1 MIFDRNIPAQERI
14 NFVFYIMSRF
24 ILSAGNYIYLFAV
37 SYFILY
43 ETGSAFYF
51 SINLAIS
58 VVISLIL
65 LPFAGVISDLGNK
78 KKTIIIGE
86 WLFAS
91 VIIGL
96 FVYTQLVE
104 VSLVAIYITTLLT
117 SLISPF
123 VSNTFQAAITEMFHK
138 ERIQK
143 IMGYTQSILSGVPI
157 LGPVLGGVLFGL
169 LGFQGIVIVFMIAT
183 IFSAAI
189 NILIKFDLY
198 YDKSIYETDDESVDG
213 AFNKF
218 KRDVGQGFSFL
229 FNSDVFRSTLI
240 TVSLIN
246 LFVGPISVFPEIMM
260 IVELG
265 FEPETLGFVN
275 ALAGIGVLVAG
286 VTIAN
291 MKSFKNPLQ
300 QVKFGII
307 ILGTLYFIYALPIY
321 IDMQTWMSFVYI
333 AIVGFTIIVTLQFI
347 NVPAGIFLQKC
358 IPQHIKGRALSAFS
372 MFAMSLSPL
381 GTILYGV
388 LYDTGMYAAVN
399 FVSGAALILVVVLTM
414 RSAVLKRAEALNAQV
429 DKDLI
434 AASEQV

>member
-1 MIFDRNIPAQERI
+1 MIFDKNVPVQERV
-14 NFVFYIMSRF
+14 NFLFYILSRF
-24 ILSAGNYIYLFAV
+24 ILTAGNYIYLFAV

-58 VVISLIL
+58 VVVSLIL
-65 LPFAGVISDLGNK
+65 LPFAGLISDLGNK
-78 KKTIIIGE
+78 RKTIITGE
-86 WLFAS
+86 WLFAG

-96 FVYTQLVE
+96 FAYTQIVG
-104 VSLVAIYITTLLT
+104 VSLIAIYITTLLT

-143 IMGYTQSILSGVPI
+143 VMGYTQSILSAVPI

-169 LGFQGIVIVFMIAT
+169 LGFEGIVIVFMIAT
-183 IFSAAI
+183 ILSASV

-198 YDKSIYETDDESVDG
+198 YDKSLYETEDESVDG
-213 AFNKF
+213 TLNKF
-218 KRDVGQGFSFL
+218 KRDVSQGFSFL
-229 FNSDVFRSTLI
+229 FKSDVFRSMLI
-240 TVSLIN
+240 SVSLIN
-246 LFVGPISVFPEIMM
+246 LLVGPITLFPEIMM

-265 FEPETLGFVN
+265 FEPETLGFVS
-275 ALAGIGVLVAG
+275 ALSGIGVLVAG

-291 MKSFKNPLQ
+291 MKNFKNPLQ
-300 QVKFGII
+300 QVKFGIM

-333 AIVGFTIIVTLQFI
+333 AIVGFTIIMTVQFI

-358 IPQHIKGRALSAFS
+358 IPQHIKGRALSAYS

-399 FVSGAALILVVVLTM
+399 IVSGAALILVVVLTM
-414 RSAVLKRAEALNAQV
+414 GSAVLKRARDLNAQV
-429 DKDLI
+429 DAEI
-434 AASEQV
+434 AAANDNV

>member
-1 MIFDRNIPAQERI
+1 MIFDKNVPVQERV
-14 NFVFYIMSRF
+14 NFLFYILSRF
-24 ILSAGNYIYLFAV
+24 ILTAGNYIYLFAV

-58 VVISLIL
+58 VVVSLIL
-65 LPFAGVISDLGNK
+65 LPFAGLISDLGNK
-78 KKTIIIGE
+78 RKTIITGE
-86 WLFAS
+86 WLFAG

-96 FVYTQLVE
+96 FAYTQIVG
-104 VSLVAIYITTLLT
+104 VSLIAIYITTLLT

-143 IMGYTQSILSGVPI
+143 VMGYTQSILSAVPI

-169 LGFQGIVIVFMIAT
+169 LGFEGIVIVFMIAT
-183 IFSAAI
+183 ILSASV

-198 YDKSIYETDDESVDG
+198 YDKSLYETEDESVDG
-213 AFNKF
+213 ALNKF

-229 FNSDVFRSTLI
+229 FKSDVFRSMLI
-240 TVSLIN
+240 SVSLIN
-246 LFVGPISVFPEIMM
+246 LLVGPITLFPEIMM

-333 AIVGFTIIVTLQFI
+333 AIVGFTIIMTVQFI

-358 IPQHIKGRALSAFS
+358 IPQHIKGRALSAYS

-399 FVSGAALILVVVLTM
+399 IVSGAAFILVVLLTM
-414 RSAVLKRAEALNAQV
+414 RSAVIKRAADLNSQV
-429 DKDLI
+429 DAELKAVNEEI
-434 AASEQV
+434 

>member
-1 MIFDRNIPAQERI
+1 MIFDRNVPVQERV
-14 NFVFYIMSRF
+14 NFLFYILSRF
-24 ILSAGNYIYLFAV
+24 ILTAGNYIYLFAV

-58 VVISLIL
+58 VVVSLIL
-65 LPFAGVISDLGNK
+65 LPFAGLISDLGNK
-78 KKTIIIGE
+78 RKTIITGE
-86 WLFAS
+86 WLFAG

-96 FVYTQLVE
+96 FAYTQIVE
-104 VSLVAIYITTLLT
+104 VSLIAIYITTLLT

-138 ERIQK
+138 ARIQK
-143 IMGYTQSILSGVPI
+143 VMGYTQSILSAVPI

-169 LGFQGIVIVFMIAT
+169 LGFQGIVIIFMIAT

-189 NILIKFDLY
+189 NLLVKFDLY
-198 YDKSIYETDDESVDG
+198 YDKANYETDDESIDG
-213 AFNKF
+213 AVNKF
-218 KRDVGQGFSFL
+218 KRDVSQGFSFL
-229 FNSDVFRSTLI
+229 FKSDVFKSILI

-246 LFVGPISVFPEIMM
+246 IFVGPISVFPEIMM

-265 FEPETLGFVN
+265 FEPETLGLVN

-291 MKSFKNPLQ
+291 MKSFKNPLL

-321 IDMQTWMSFVYI
+321 IDMQVWMSFVYI
-333 AIVGFTIIVTLQFI
+333 ACVGFTIIVTLQFI

-358 IPQHIKGRALSAFS
+358 IPQHIKGRALSAFN
-372 MFAMSLSPL
+372 MFAMSLSPI

-388 LYDTGMYAAVN
+388 LYDTGMYATVN
-399 FVSGAALILVVVLTM
+399 IVSGAALILVVVLTL
-414 RSAVLKRAEALNAQV
+414 RSTVIKRARDLNAQV
-429 DKDLI
+429 DAEI
-434 AASEQV
+434 EAAKEV

>member
-1 MIFDRNIPAQERI
+1 MIFDKNVPVQERV
-14 NFVFYIMSRF
+14 NFLFYILSRF
-24 ILSAGNYIYLFAV
+24 ILTAGNYIYLFAV

-58 VVISLIL
+58 VVVSLIL
-65 LPFAGVISDLGNK
+65 LPFAGLISDLGNK
-78 KKTIIIGE
+78 RKTIITGE
-86 WLFAS
+86 WLFAG

-96 FVYTQLVE
+96 FAYTQIVG
-104 VSLVAIYITTLLT
+104 VSLIAIYITTLLT

-143 IMGYTQSILSGVPI
+143 VMGYTQSILSAVPI

-169 LGFQGIVIVFMIAT
+169 LGFEGIVIVFMIAT
-183 IFSAAI
+183 ILSASV

-198 YDKSIYETDDESVDG
+198 YDKSLYETEDESVDG
-213 AFNKF
+213 ALNKF

-229 FNSDVFRSTLI
+229 FKSDVFRSMLI
-240 TVSLIN
+240 SVSLIN
-246 LFVGPISVFPEIMM
+246 LLVGPITLFPEIMM

-321 IDMQTWMSFVYI
+321 IDMQAWMSFVYI
-333 AIVGFTIIVTLQFI
+333 AIIGFTIIMTVQFI
-347 NVPAGIFLQKC
+347 NVPVGIFLQKC
-358 IPQHIKGRALSAFS
+358 IPQHIKGRALSAYS

-399 FVSGAALILVVVLTM
+399 IVSGAALILVVLLTM
-414 RSAVLKRAEALNAQV
+414 RSAVIKRAADLNSQV
-429 DKDLI
+429 DAELKAVNEEI
-434 AASEQV
+434 